1 VPWTAPPDLRSSFD
15 RVAEIYHE
23 IRPSYP
29 STMFDDLFRL
39 LPPTPRILEIGPG
52 TGQATRDLLSRGAI
66 VHAIELGAQMAAKL
80 RQVVASTDL
89 TITVGDFEN
98 VALAPHTFDAVFS
111 ATAYHW
117 ISPHAQLDRPLETL
131 KPDGTL
137 AIVDL
142 NQVDSPDDHG
152 FFAAS
157 QAVYERHGS
166 RHTGPLPPKRDAVD
180 PPIRSAL
187 SSDSRYENV
196 QVRNYDWNQ
205 TYSAADYRKLMLS
218 YSGTQLME
226 PSAQQA
232 LLDDME
238 AFIEQNFAGHV
249 TRPIVVTLCTAI
261 SVT

>member
-1 VPWTAPPDLRSSFD
+1 MSWSGPPELRSSFD
-15 RVAEIYHE
+15 RVADIYDE

-29 STMFDDLFRL
+29 PAMFDDLFRL
-39 LPPTPRILEIGPG
+39 LPPTPRVLEIGPG

-66 VHAIELGAQMAAKL
+66 VHAIELGPRMAAKL
-80 RQVVASTDL
+80 RQVVPSTDL

-98 VALAPHTFDAVFS
+98 VTLAPHTFDAVFS

-117 ISPHAQLDRPLETL
+117 ITPNAQLDRPLESL
-131 KPDGTL
+131 KPAGTL

-142 NQVDSPDDHG
+142 NQVDSPDDNG

-157 QAVYERHGS
+157 QSVYERHGPPY
-166 RHTGPLPPKRDAVD
+166 TGPQLPKRDAVD

-187 SSDSRYENV
+187 SGDSRYANV
-196 QVRNYDWNQ
+196 EVRNYDWNQ

-218 YSGTQLME
+218 YSGTQIME

-238 AFIEQNFAGHV
+238 AFVEKPFAGHV
-249 TRPIVVTLCTAI
+249 TRPIVVTLSTAT
-261 SVT
+261 SAV